1 MVGGSEVCIFPE
13 PRRFDSARPRHPTMP
28 TAPASS
34 STCTVRLEEVR
45 GSANTGG
52 SGSFLVSVPGTEY
65 VLDLVSGGATAVPL
79 GKRVTGSVSGRA
91 QKLHRAHAGGSKA
104 FEAESCA
111 EQQRALAEHP
121 VRFVDEQ
128 LRQPQR

>member
-1 MVGGSEVCIFPE
+1 LASSNCITLRVRVSGDHTAAQT
-13 PRRFDSARPRHPTMP
+13 RRRSAAH
-28 TAPASS
+28 APAD
-34 STCTVRLEEVR
+34 VGQHHVR
-45 GSANTGG
+45 G
-52 SGSFLVSVPGTEY
+52 
-65 VLDLVSGGATAVPL
+65 
-79 GKRVTGSVSGRA
+79 
-91 QKLHRAHAGGSKA
+91 AHAGGSKA